1 MSRVARRRLS
11 LTRYFVLV
19 SVVSIV
25 ALGIALVWVTSSV
38 MRQQAVRLGTVT
50 ATSVSAYAVAPVTAE
65 EFRTGILDDATHAAV
80 AAATAGFA
88 DKLVELRL
96 WSSDG
101 RLMYST
107 AKNATT
113 GLPDT
118 TRFENVRR
126 TGQPDARLITDVRT
140 VPGGSEL
147 TSAEQPVLDVY
158 VPVTAG
164 ETASPDTAVGTQ
176 PPGAIVG
183 AAEVMI
189 DQSVSQQSLAE
200 AGRTVTIVVVAGLAL
215 LWLLLFRTVH
225 TTSRRLQATALE
237 NARLALLDSLTGLPN
252 RRLLADRMRRG
263 IQQARDEGTRV
274 GLVLLDID
282 RFKDINDTLGHDRGD
297 ELLEQVADRMRDSLR
312 DEDIVARLGGDEFA
326 VLLPNVRTVA
336 NAERLALR
344 IRSLFATPFRLGGM
358 ELHVEPSVGVA
369 CLPDHAGDASSLM
382 RTADVAMYSAKVNRT
397 GVAVYDPEEDHS
409 SPARLQLLGDLHRA
423 LDDQGAGA
431 DAAATPAVVTP
442 QPSALARRA
451 AASRPPSPRQRRRSA
466 TPAGAPATSGVL
478 AEDLADVV
486 ALAPDDERTRQLEMF
501 YQPKVDLA
509 TGRVAGLEALVR
521 WRHPVHGM
529 LLPDSFI
536 PLAEQSGLI
545 HVLTAFA
552 LRESV
557 HQLAQWRAAG
567 RTTPVAVNLSAH
579 DVGNG
584 AVVDLIERLLAEYD
598 VPPALLQVEITETA
612 LIADSSRVVPVLER
626 LGALGVRVAIDDFGI
641 GNTSIAQ
648 LRELPVDDL
657 KIDRLFVSDLRDD
670 TREGSQLVVQAMVD
684 LAHSF
689 GLHVIA
695 EGVEDAETAAI
706 LGRLGVDQAQ
716 GFYYARP
723 SPAGDVSGSQVRLVH
738 SRKGVDRDDSPDT
751 PPPVTVN

>member
-1 MSRVARRRLS
+1 MPRVARRRLS
-11 LTRYFVLV
+11 LTRYFVVVSLV
-19 SVVSIV
+19 SVV
-25 ALGIALVWVTSSV
+25 ALGLALVWVSSSV

-65 EFRTGILDDATHAAV
+65 GFRTGILDDATHDAV

-107 AKNATT
+107 AQNTTT
-113 GLPDT
+113 GLPDN
-118 TRFENVRR
+118 TRFEHVRS
-126 TGQPDARLITDVRT
+126 TGEPDARLITDVRSM
-140 VPGGSEL
+140 PGGETLAS
-147 TSAEQPVLDVY
+147 TEQPVLDVY
-158 VPVTAG
+158 VPVKAG
-164 ETASPDTAVGTQ
+164 DTASPDTAVGTQ
-176 PPGAIVG
+176 PPDAIVG

-189 DQSVSQQSLAE
+189 DQTVSQQALAD
-200 AGRTVTIVVVAGLAL
+200 AVRTVTLVVVAGLAL

-225 TTSRRLQATALE
+225 TTSRRLQSTALE

-263 IQQARDEGTRV
+263 IEQARDEGTRV

-297 ELLEQVADRMRDSLR
+297 ELLEQVADRMRDALR

-326 VLLPNVRTVA
+326 VLLPDVRTVA
-336 NAERLALR
+336 NAERLAQR
-344 IRSLFATPFRLGGM
+344 IRSLFSTPFRLGGM

-369 CLPDHAGDASSLM
+369 CLPDHAADASSLM
-382 RTADVAMYSAKVNRT
+382 RTADVAMYSAKVRRS

-409 SPARLQLLGDLHRA
+409 SPARLLLLGDLHRA
-423 LDDQGAGA
+423 LDAQGAGA
-431 DAAATPAVVTP
+431 DAAAPGVVAPQRPAP
-442 QPSALARRA
+442 AQPSDEAHGEP
-451 AASRPPSPRQRRRSA
+451 AAS
-466 TPAGAPATSGVL
+466 TDDTDV
-478 AEDLADVV
+478 AELT
-486 ALAPDDERTRQLEMF
+486 PDDERMRQLEMY

-509 TGRVAGLEALVR
+509 SGRVVGLEALVR

-529 LLPDSFI
+529 LLPSSFI

-557 HQLAQWRAAG
+557 RQLSAWRSAG

-579 DVGNG
+579 DVGSG
-584 AVVDLIERLLAEYD
+584 AVVDLIERLLAEYE
-598 VPPALLQVEITETA
+598 VPASLLQVEITETA
-612 LIADSSRVVPVLER
+612 LIADTSRVVPVLER
-626 LGALGVRVAIDDFGI
+626 LGALGVKVAVDDFGI

-648 LRELPVDDL
+648 LRDLPVDDL

-670 TREGSQLVVQAMVD
+670 NREGSQLVVQAMVD

-695 EGVEDAETAAI
+695 EGVEDADTAAI
-706 LGRLGVDQAQ
+706 LARLGVDQAQ
-716 GFYYARP
+716 GFFYAHP
-723 SPAGDVSGSQVRLVH
+723 SPAGDVAAARRRLVRPRRTTAH
-738 SRKGVDRDDSPDT
+738 DDPVDTQPQI
-751 PPPVTVN
+751 TVN